1 MILVIFKFSNEKAD
15 ECIIPYSFFLSF
27 VIMLKMEEQ
36 SQTYTLDEA
45 LEAVGFGKFQIFVL
59 GYAGM
64 GLIAEAMEM
73 MLLSFVGP
81 AVQSAWGLSP
91 RKESYITSVV
101 FAGMLVGAY
110 SWGIVSDKHG
120 RRQKY
125 SSLFSPFEIMSPCFQ
140 DLSTASNS
148 KGTMLLQ
155 YITRVVYTIVI

>member
-1 MILVIFKFSNEKAD
+1 
-15 ECIIPYSFFLSF
+15 
-27 VIMLKMEEQ
+27 MLKMGEQ
-36 SQTYTLDEA
+36 GQTYTLDEA

-120 RRQKY
+120 RRQNF
-125 SSLFSPFEIMSPCFQ
+125 LPFFSPSVIYVSMF
-140 DLSTASNS
+140 LSNTSNS
-148 KGTMLLQ
+148 
-155 YITRVVYTIVI
+155 

>member
-1 MILVIFKFSNEKAD
+1 
-15 ECIIPYSFFLSF
+15 
-27 VIMLKMEEQ
+27 MLKMGEQ
-36 SQTYTLDEA
+36 GQTYTLDEA
-45 LEAVGFGKFQIFVL
+45 LEAVGFGKFQILVL

-120 RRQKY
+120 RRQKN
-125 SSLFSPFEIMSPCFQ
+125 SSLF
-140 DLSTASNS
+140 LSTCNYVSMFLSTISNS
-148 KGTMLLQ
+148 
-155 YITRVVYTIVI
+155 